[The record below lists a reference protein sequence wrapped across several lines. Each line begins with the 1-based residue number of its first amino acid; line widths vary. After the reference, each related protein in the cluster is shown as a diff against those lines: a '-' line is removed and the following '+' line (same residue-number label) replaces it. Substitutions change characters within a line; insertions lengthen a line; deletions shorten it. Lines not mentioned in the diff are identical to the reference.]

1 MLGFYFPSCFTY
13 NNIYLFPQPIATIG
27 WICAIAVALSV
38 VYGLRGDISGD
49 HPSSVL
55 TAALY
60 NALARSA
67 WGICVAWVIV
77 ACVTG
82 WGGRASLYFACTG
95 RRSEHI
101 VMECVKS

>member
-1 MLGFYFPSCFTY
+1 M
-13 NNIYLFPQPIATIG
+13 
-27 WICAIAVALSV
+27 
-38 VYGLRGDISGD
+38 
-49 HPSSVL
+49 L

-95 RRSEHI
+95 RRSDNV
-101 VMECVKS
+101 VMECVSLKLIIQRVLFTAFIKKTVSYMSAPLSRHESQTNSF